1 MDVWVYSNM
10 DEVELFLNNKSLG
23 RKTMELNSHLSWEVP
38 YKAGTLKAVGYKVG
52 QRKMT
57 RVVET
62 TGAARQVHLR
72 ADRTEI
78 KADRRDVAV
87 VTVALQDK
95 KGRFVPDANVLVDFD
110 ISGPAGIIG
119 VGNGDPTS
127 HEPDRFIST
136 YLRVEPAAWKEA
148 PAAGLDLAAALL
160 TNYDDKGWATAFPA
174 KGRLA
179 TKTRRHHPGIQG
191 ATAHNSSR

>member
-1 MDVWVYSNM
+1 
-10 DEVELFLNNKSLG
+10 
-23 RKTMELNSHLSWEVP
+23 
-38 YKAGTLKAVGYKVG
+38 
-52 QRKMT
+52 MT

-95 KGRFVPDANVLVDFD
+95 KGRTVPDANVLVDFD
-110 ISGPAGIIG
+110 ISGPARIIG

-127 HEPDRFIST
+127 HEPDRFIPS
-136 YLRVEPAAWKEA
+136 YLRVEPAAWKEP
-148 PAAGLDLAAALL
+148 PASRLDVAAAVRPD
-160 TNYDDKGWATAFPA
+160 YDDKSWGAAFPE
-174 KGRLA
+174 GGLA
-179 TKTRRHHPGIQG
+179 PGSQAG
-191 ATAHNSSR
+191 ATGLRGRFELTREQLEGEITWMSRSK